1 MTGMESRKSGP
12 AGDARKPYVAPE
24 LKEFGTI
31 SELTATSQPTGP
43 KNDGATKGFDKS
55 SG

>member
-1 MTGMESRKSGP
+1 MAAMKSP
-12 AGDARKPYVAPE
+12 KPEQKDERKPYSPPE

-31 SELTATSQPTGP
+31 AELTAQNSPTGP
-43 KNDGATKGFDKS
+43 KNDSGTMGFDKS